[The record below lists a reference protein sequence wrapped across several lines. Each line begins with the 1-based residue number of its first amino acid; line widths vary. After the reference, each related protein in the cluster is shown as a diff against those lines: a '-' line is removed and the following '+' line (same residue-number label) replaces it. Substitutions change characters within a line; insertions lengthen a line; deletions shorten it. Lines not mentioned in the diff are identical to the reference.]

1 MKKFDIDITSPP
13 DRENLVA
20 EIFYDN
26 IQWVEI
32 SQKTEELV
40 IQFYAH
46 PEQGCWEFSCNEALE
61 ALNQAK
67 ERLLGMGGI
76 KT

>member
-32 SQKTEELV
+32 SQETEELV

-46 PEQGCWEFSCNEALE
+46 PEQVCWEFSCNEALE